1 MVLKEGLKLPV
12 HTPETQFFLPV
23 HASCPPHVQTL
34 PAASHLSTLVLP
46 SQVSAVPQ
54 LQVSSPEHVSPA
66 IVHVVTAHGS
76 TKTKKYFYTQ
86 LNYF

>member
-34 PAASHLSTLVLP
+34 PAALHPSAMVLP
-46 SQVSAVPQ
+46 SQVAAVPQ
-54 LQVSSPEHVSPA
+54 LQVGSSPEHVSPV
-66 IVHVVTAHGS
+66 IVHGVTAHGS
-76 TKTKKYFYTQ
+76 TKTTHIFLYA
-86 LNYF
+86 